1 MKVWSLQVSDWDA
14 VNKEYT
20 DRYTRLLSSS
30 IKARR
35 EAVRYLTLIKNCDAV
50 ETNNYSKAFYTV
62 SAKDMSGYCVIKQEL
77 VE

>member
-1 MKVWSLQVSDWDA
+1 MKVWTLQVSDWDA

-50 ETNNYSKAFYTV
+50 ETKDYSKTFYTV
-62 SAKDMSGYCVIKQEL
+62 SAKDMSGHCVIRQEL